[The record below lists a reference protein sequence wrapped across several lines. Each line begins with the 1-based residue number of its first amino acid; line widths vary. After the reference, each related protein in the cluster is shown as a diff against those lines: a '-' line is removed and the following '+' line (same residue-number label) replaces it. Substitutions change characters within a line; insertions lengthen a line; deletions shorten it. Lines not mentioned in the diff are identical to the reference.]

1 MPPDP
6 PGYAAGMAQ
15 DRSNDA
21 HDGPRLDLDEQV
33 ATRAEPLPEEV
44 AAGDVGD
51 RHDEAAEILRD
62 SEERVAEVA
71 GGEAPRDA
79 ADENRRS
86 EETV

>member
-1 MPPDP
+1 
-6 PGYAAGMAQ
+6 MAQ
-15 DRSNDA
+15 DRSDDA

-44 AAGDVGD
+44 AAGDGGD
-51 RHDEAAEILRD
+51 RRAEAAEILRD
-62 SEERVAEVA
+62 SEQRVAQA
-71 GGEAPRDA
+71 AAGEAPGDA